1 MRIGLP
7 DVPAHELVGG
17 RGTAASLVLP
27 PGGLTIGVDSTGT
40 AVVLRL
46 LREKPVRA
54 RVLAAGPLAQVLA
67 YRAIALGARV
77 MVVTDRVAAW
87 SRLAGSVPRPG
98 TGQNHQPGLTVLPSG
113 STVSAVGTAA
123 SPVLVIDATVASAA
137 LPRWEQGPW
146 QTFVSLDVP
155 AALRP
160 SDLADLRS
168 YDLLLAERVPPFV
181 VERVRDAYGTPY
193 DQAVWLSQ
201 LPAGRIAVAVPGQ
214 LSVADLSL
222 SAAERMLLDR

>member
-1 MRIGLP
+1 MRVGLP

-17 RGTAASLVLP
+17 RGTAASLVFP
-27 PGGLTIGVDSTGT
+27 PGGLTIGVDSTGS

-67 YRAIALGARV
+67 FRAIALGARV
-77 MVVTDRVAAW
+77 TVVTDQVAAW
-87 SRLAGSVPRPG
+87 SRLAAAVPRPA
-98 TGQNHQPGLTVLPSG
+98 TGQIRQPGLTVLPSG

-146 QTFVSLDVP
+146 QTFVSLDAP

-160 SDLADLRS
+160 ADLADLRS
-168 YDLLLAERVPPFV
+168 FDLLLAERVPPFA
-181 VERVRDAYGTPY
+181 VEQVRDAYGTPY

-201 LPAGRIAVAVPGQ
+201 LPTGRIAVAVPGQ
-214 LSVADLSL
+214 LSVADLHL
-222 SAAERMLLDR
+222 SPAEQKLLAP

>member
-1 MRIGLP
+1 
-7 DVPAHELVGG
+7 
-17 RGTAASLVLP
+17 
-27 PGGLTIGVDSTGT
+27 
-40 AVVLRL
+40 
-46 LREKPVRA
+46 
-54 RVLAAGPLAQVLA
+54 
-67 YRAIALGARV
+67 
-77 MVVTDRVAAW
+77 
-87 SRLAGSVPRPG
+87 
-98 TGQNHQPGLTVLPSG
+98 LTVLPSG

-123 SPVLVIDATVASAA
+123 SPVLVIDATLASAA

-155 AALRP
+155 TALRP

-193 DQAVWLSQ
+193 NQAVWLSQ
-201 LPAGRIAVAVPGQ
+201 LPEGRIAVAVPGQ

-222 SAAERMLLDR
+222 STAEQSLFAA